1 MMKILFI
8 GNSATY
14 VHEIPQTLQW
24 LAGQSG
30 HPIEIG
36 QITPGGCELAM
47 HANAETE
54 HGQRV
59 LREIAKGYDVVFLQ
73 DNGNCISCEEKREAC
88 IRACR
93 ELSARV
99 WESGGVPYLYV
110 RPPYGRDA
118 FGRSPWEQCVS
129 FDALFT
135 EIGRENGAVCAY
147 VNRAF
152 AYAMKNLP
160 YELWGEDHAHTS
172 PHGAYLAVCVFY
184 TTLFGTSAMGLSPNG
199 LSTVEALMLRN
210 VANKIVL
217 EQYCPW

>member
-1 MMKILFI
+1 MKILFI

-14 VHEIPQTLQW
+14 VHEIPQTLQR
-24 LAGQSG
+24 LAGERG
-30 HPIEIG
+30 YPIEIG
-36 QITPGGCELAM
+36 QITPGGCELAK
-47 HANAETE
+47 HANMETE

-59 LREIAKGYDVVFLQ
+59 LNEIAKGYDVVFLQ
-73 DNGNCISCEEKREAC
+73 DNGNCVSCEGKREAC

-99 WESGGVPYLYV
+99 RESGGVPYLYV
-110 RPPYGRDA
+110 RPPYGTDA

-129 FDALFT
+129 FDSLFT

-160 YELWGEDHAHTS
+160 CELWGEDHAHTS

-184 TTLFGTSAMGLSPNG
+184 ATLFCTSAIGLSPNG
-199 LSTVEALMLRN
+199 LPAAEALTLQS
-210 VANKIVL
+210 VADRIVL